1 MDTHQEATNIF
12 REDLACGD
20 TRAALELLFEEGLK
34 LVDRK
39 LEGIRE
45 SLETVIINEKVAVR
59 HARTDE
65 QVSNIIAD
73 YSALL
78 TFEISVTHSIAPE
91 LMLLIQ
97 EYVDAQVDVWF
108 PAGEEED
115 DNGNNSDDDDD
126 DSDDNN
132 DESDAETVNRAET
145 PLTSGNPCL
154 SHDVRESLME
164 QEGLDRK
171 AAVESW
177 QRDCDAH
184 ERSQLHEQAKDKRK
198 AEGQFQS
205 EMTKRKR
212 GGAAGDWS
220 S

>member
-20 TRAALELLFEEGLK
+20 TQAALELLFEEGLK

-39 LEGIRE
+39 VADIRE
-45 SLETVIINEKVAVR
+45 STDTVITNEKVAVR

-65 QVSNIIAD
+65 EVSNIIAD

-78 TFEISVTHSIAPE
+78 TFEISVTHSIGPE

-108 PAGEEED
+108 PAGEQED
-115 DNGNNSDDDDD
+115 DNSNNSDDDDD
-126 DSDDNN
+126 DSDNDNH
-132 DESDAETVNRAET
+132 ESDAGTVNRADT

-154 SHDVRESLME
+154 SDYTKESLMK
-164 QEGLDRK
+164 QESLDRV

-177 QRDCDAH
+177 QRNCDAH
-184 ERSQLHEQAKDKRK
+184 ERSQSLEEAKGKRK
-198 AEGQFQS
+198 AEDQLQAG
-205 EMTKRKR
+205 MAKRR
-212 GGAAGDWS
+212 SDAAVYRS